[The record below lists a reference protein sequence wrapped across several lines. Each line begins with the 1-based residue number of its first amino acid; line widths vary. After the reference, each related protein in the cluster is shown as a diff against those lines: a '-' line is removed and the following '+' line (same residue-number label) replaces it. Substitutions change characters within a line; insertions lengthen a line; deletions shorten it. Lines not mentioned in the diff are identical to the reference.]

1 MSATRVPT
9 RRLAAIAPVFLVA
22 MALGGGVAG
31 CGGSGHTSAPAAPAM
46 ADEGGAA
53 AHEVPLGDM
62 VMPGQGEV
70 EAAWATRP
78 AYVTALSDDW
88 QAAYHFAIARPDVL
102 QWLPCY
108 CGCGGMGHDSNL
120 DCFVAGR
127 EDGGGV
133 TWEEHASY
141 CGICVDIANQA
152 SSMLNEGRSM
162 GEIRQ
167 AVDATFDDSAVP
179 GTDTPLPPS

>member
-31 CGGSGHTSAPAAPAM
+31 CGGSAHTSAPAAPAM

-53 AHEVPLGDM
+53 AHEVPMGGM
-62 VMPGQGEV
+62 VMPTADQV

-78 AYVTALSDDW
+78 AYVTALPDDW
-88 QAAYHFAIARPDVL
+88 QAAYHFAVARPDVL

-108 CGCGGMGHDSNL
+108 CGCGGMGHGSNL

-127 EDGGGV
+127 GDDGAI

-141 CGICVDIANQA
+141 CDICVDTANLA
-152 SSMLNEGRSM
+152 ASMLRDGSTM
-162 GEIRQ
+162 SEIRG
-167 AVDATFDDSAVP
+167 AVDATFSGSAP
-179 GTDTPLPPS
+179 GTDTPLPPA

>member
-53 AHEVPLGDM
+53 AHEVPAGM
-62 VMPGQGEV
+62 VMPSQAQV
-70 EAAWATRP
+70 DAAWATRP
-78 AYVTALSDDW
+78 AYVTALPDDW

-108 CGCGGMGHDSNL
+108 CGCGGMGHGSNL

-127 EDGGGV
+127 GDDGAI

-141 CGICVDIANQA
+141 CDICVDTANLA
-152 SSMLNEGRSM
+152 ASMLGSGRSM
-162 GEIRQ
+162 GEIRG
-167 AVDATFDDSAVP
+167 AVDATFGGSGAP
-179 GTDTPLPPS
+179 GTDTALPPA